1 MVEPILDLADP
12 RTLAAVAAAAGVL
25 VGFVAGW
32 LAARAR
38 RLRELGAAAGRE
50 GDLAARLEERS
61 ARLVQLEAELGAA
74 RADTDRARGELSRA
88 VAGSAHLTAEL
99 EAERRSAAEKLGLL
113 RDAEGKLREAFQAL
127 SAEALRGNS
136 LSFLELAKASLG
148 EFQKSATTDLS
159 ARQQAIAE
167 LVQPIRDSLQQVDAK
182 LQQVEKERVGAY
194 ASLTE
199 QVKALAQTQN
209 QLQSE
214 TGNLAKALRAPT
226 ARGHWGE
233 IQLRRVVE
241 MAGMV
246 AHCDF
251 VEQPTVE
258 GEQGRMRP
266 DVLVHLPGGKTIVVD
281 AKAPLSAYL
290 EALEVDGDA
299 AREER
304 LREHARQVK
313 MHIQRLSA
321 KSYWSQL
328 QPAPEF
334 VFMFLPGETFFGAAL
349 QYDPSLIEFGN
360 EQRVIP
366 ASPTTLIAL
375 LRAVAYGWQQEKL
388 AENAERIS
396 QLGRELYERIRVMAT
411 HFEALRRALD
421 GATDAYNR
429 AIGSLETRVLV
440 SARKLRELGVG
451 GGEEIDA
458 LEPVEPTA
466 RQLQFAAFPS
476 QREAEATA
484 ADEEDAADTAGAAG
498 SRAR

>member
-1 MVEPILDLADP
+1 M
-12 RTLAAVAAAAGVL
+12 
-25 VGFVAGW
+25 
-32 LAARAR
+32 
-38 RLRELGAAAGRE
+38 
-50 GDLAARLEERS
+50 
-61 ARLVQLEAELGAA
+61 
-74 RADTDRARGELSRA
+74 
-88 VAGSAHLTAEL
+88 AEL
-99 EAERRSAAEKLGLL
+99 EAERRSSGEKLAVL

-127 SAEALRGNS
+127 SAEALRGNT

-148 EFQKSATTDLS
+148 EFQKSATADLGS
-159 ARQQAIAE
+159 RQQAIAE

-194 ASLTE
+194 AGLTE
-199 QVKALAQTQN
+199 QVRALANSQN

-214 TGNLAKALRAPT
+214 TSNLAKALRAPT

-241 MAGMV
+241 MAGML

-251 VEQPTVE
+251 IEQATAE
-258 GEQGRMRP
+258 GESGRVRP
-266 DVLVHLPGGKTIVVD
+266 DLVVRLPGGKTIVVD

-290 EALEVDGDA
+290 EALEVEGDE
-299 AREER
+299 ARENR
-304 LREHARQVK
+304 FREHARQVK
-313 MHIQRLSA
+313 THIQKLSA
-321 KSYWSQL
+321 KSYWSQF

-349 QYDPSLIEFGN
+349 QYDPTLIEFGN

-375 LRAVAYGWQQEKL
+375 LRAVAYGWQQELL
-388 AENAERIS
+388 AENAQRIS
-396 QLGRELYERIRVMAT
+396 QLGRDLYERIRVMAT
-411 HFEALRRALD
+411 HFDALRRALD

-451 GGEEIDA
+451 AGDDIAA

-466 RQLQFAAFPS
+466 RQLQFNAFPS
-476 QREAEATA
+476 GENGEAADPSE
-484 ADEEDAADTAGAAG
+484 DEEDDNPRIR
-498 SRAR
+498 RA

>member
-1 MVEPILDLADP
+1 MVDPILDLTDP
-12 RTLAAVAAAAGVL
+12 RTLAAACAAVAAVL
-25 VGFVAGW
+25 GFSAGW
-32 LAARAR
+32 FVARAR
-38 RLRELGAAAGRE
+38 RLREHREAAGRAA
-50 GDLAARLEERS
+50 DLSARLEERS
-61 ARLVQLEAELGAA
+61 TRLAQLESELAAA
-74 RADTDRARGELSRA
+74 RAATESVREELSHATA
-88 VAGSAHLTAEL
+88 VHAHLVAEL
-99 EAERRSAAEKLGLL
+99 EGERRSAGEKLALL
-113 RDAEGKLREAFQAL
+113 QDAEAKLREAFQAL

-148 EFQKSATTDLS
+148 EFQKSATTDLTS
-159 ARQQAIAE
+159 RQQAIAD
-167 LVQPIRDSLQQVDAK
+167 LVKPIRDSLQQVDAK

-199 QVKALAQTQN
+199 QVKALAQSQN
-209 QLQSE
+209 QLQTE

-241 MAGMV
+241 MAGML

-251 VEQPTVE
+251 FEQATVE
-258 GEQGRMRP
+258 GEQGRLRP
-266 DVLVHLPGGKTIVVD
+266 DLLVRLPAGKTIVVD

-290 EALEVDGDA
+290 EALEVEGDE

-313 MHIQRLSA
+313 THIQKLSA
-321 KSYWSQL
+321 KSYWSQF

-349 QYDPSLIEFGN
+349 QYDPTLIEFGN

-375 LRAVAYGWQQEKL
+375 LRAVAYGWQQERL

-411 HFEALRRALD
+411 HFDALRRALD

-429 AIGSLETRVLV
+429 AIGSIETRVLV

-451 GGEEIDA
+451 AADEIVS

-466 RQLQFAAFPS
+466 RQLQFNAFPS
-476 QREAEATA
+476 GEDGETA
-484 ADEEDAADTAGAAG
+484 AAQEEGDEQDR
-498 SRAR
+498 RARRA

>member
-1 MVEPILDLADP
+1 MVGSTLDLTDP
-12 RTLAAVAAAAGVL
+12 RTLALVCAAAGVL
-25 VGFVAGW
+25 AGFLAGW
-32 LAARAR
+32 LVARAR
-38 RLRELGAAAGRE
+38 RLRELREAAGRE
-50 GDLAARLEERS
+50 GDLSARLEERS
-61 ARLVQLEAELGAA
+61 ARLAQLESELMAARGDTESVRAELGRTSAA
-74 RADTDRARGELSRA
+74 R
-88 VAGSAHLTAEL
+88 AHLTAEL
-99 EAERRSAAEKLGLL
+99 EGERRSAAEKVALL
-113 RDAEGKLREAFQAL
+113 KDAEGKLREAFQAL

-148 EFQKSATTDLS
+148 EFQKSATTDLTS
-159 ARQQAIAE
+159 RQQAIAE
-167 LVQPIRDSLQQVDAK
+167 LVKPIRDSLQQVDAK
-182 LQQVEKERVGAY
+182 LQQVEKERLGAY

-199 QVKALAQTQN
+199 QVRALAQSQN
-209 QLQSE
+209 QLQNE

-241 MAGMV
+241 MAGML

-251 VEQPTVE
+251 FEQATAE
-258 GEQGRMRP
+258 GELGRVRP
-266 DVLVHLPGGKTIVVD
+266 DLVVRLPGGKTIVVD

-290 EALEVDGDA
+290 EALEAEGEE
-299 AREER
+299 ARENR

-313 MHIQRLSA
+313 THIQKLSA
-321 KSYWSQL
+321 KSYWSQF

-349 QYDPSLIEFGN
+349 QYDPTLIEFGN

-375 LRAVAYGWQQEKL
+375 LRAVAYGWQQEQL
-388 AENAERIS
+388 AENAQRIS
-396 QLGRELYERIRVMAT
+396 QLGRDLYDRIRVMAT
-411 HFEALRRALD
+411 HFDALRRALD

-451 GGEEIDA
+451 AAEEIVS

-466 RQLQFAAFPS
+466 RQLQFSAFPS
-476 QREAEATA
+476 SEDGEVAEA
-484 ADEEDAADTAGAAG
+484 DEGEDEQGRRVR
-498 SRAR
+498 RA

>member
-1 MVEPILDLADP
+1 MVEFNLDLADP
-12 RTLAAVAAAAGVL
+12 RTLAIASAAGGVL

-32 LAARAR
+32 LLARVR
-38 RLRELGAAAGRE
+38 RLREQREGAVRE

-61 ARLVQLEAELGAA
+61 ARLAQLESELAAERDATNSVRDDLTQALA
-74 RADTDRARGELSRA
+74 SRA
-88 VAGSAHLTAEL
+88 QLVAEL
-99 EAERRSAAEKLGLL
+99 EAERRSAAEKLAVL
-113 RDAEGKLREAFQAL
+113 RDAETKLREAFQAL

-148 EFQKSATTDLS
+148 EFQKSATADLGS
-159 ARQQAIAE
+159 RQQAIAE

-194 ASLTE
+194 AGLTE
-199 QVKALAQTQN
+199 QVRNLAQSQN

-214 TGNLAKALRAPT
+214 TSNLAKALRAPT

-241 MAGMV
+241 MAGML

-251 VEQPTVE
+251 VEQATAE
-258 GEQGRMRP
+258 GEGGRVRP
-266 DVLVHLPGGKTIVVD
+266 DLVVRLPGGKTIVVD

-290 EALEVDGDA
+290 EALEAEGDE
-299 AREER
+299 ARENR
-304 LREHARQVK
+304 FREHARQVK
-313 MHIQRLSA
+313 THIQKLSA
-321 KSYWSQL
+321 KSYWSQF

-349 QYDPSLIEFGN
+349 QYDPTLIEFGN

-375 LRAVAYGWQQEKL
+375 LRAVAYGWQQEIL
-388 AENAERIS
+388 AENAQRIS

-411 HFEALRRALD
+411 HFDSLRRSLD

-429 AIGSLETRVLV
+429 AIGSLESRVLV

-451 GGEEIDA
+451 GGEIA
-458 LEPVEPTA
+458 SLEPVEPTA
-466 RQLQFAAFPS
+466 RQLQFNAFPS
-476 QREAEATA
+476 GEDDEGADSAE
-484 ADEEDAADTAGAAG
+484 DEEEDKPRIR
-498 SRAR
+498 RA